1 MTIDHSPLFW
11 LEAHGSHHEIGLT
24 LGRWGARACQRHL
37 IHSPAWAQ
45 IMAHRHDPAVPA
57 LRTMLHRHFPW
68 IEQELAGLAE
78 GLGLPPEDVFLWNC
92 RGDLW
97 ALAPDGCTTVLAPQR
112 LSHNEDGD
120 PGFAGACG
128 LARIRPID
136 APAFVS
142 FLYPGSLPGHTFAV
156 NGAGLAI
163 TVNNIRARKARAA
176 GLPRMALTRA
186 LLAVQSPPQAIALL
200 QAHPRMGAF
209 HLGIGQPG
217 GAGTFS
223 VEFSQAAV
231 SVQPIRQARRLHAN
245 HALHEAQRDLPQ
257 IVTESS
263 SRRQARGAAMLDRQ
277 ADALDILRDTEDG
290 AEPILRLSPAD
301 TDQENTL
308 ATADI
313 DLSGEQ
319 VRWAVYSPGGRQPD
333 YRFDGLR
340 QPPAPPTWRG

>member
-1 MTIDHSPLFW
+1 MMPDPRPLSW
-11 LEAHGSHHEIGLT
+11 LDAHGSHHEIGLA

-37 IHSPAWAQ
+37 IHSAAWSQVMAYRHHPA
-45 IMAHRHDPAVPA
+45 IPA
-57 LRTMLHRHFPW
+57 LHRLLHQHFPW
-68 IEQELAGLAE
+68 IEHELAGLAE
-78 GLGLPPEDVFLWNC
+78 GLGLAFEDIFLWNC

-97 ALAPDGCTTVLAPQR
+97 ALAPDGCTTVLAPRR

-128 LARIRPID
+128 LAKIRPID
-136 APAFVS
+136 APAFIS

-156 NGAGLAI
+156 NQAGLAI
-163 TVNNIRARKARAA
+163 TVNNIRARQAPPS

-186 LLAVQSPPQAIALL
+186 LLAMQTPAQAIELL

-209 HLGIGQPG
+209 HLGIGQAG
-217 GAGTFS
+217 GTGTFS

-231 SVQPIRQARRLHAN
+231 SVQPVRQARRLHAN
-245 HALHEAQRDLPQ
+245 HALHEAQQALPQ
-257 IVTESS
+257 IITASS
-263 SRRQARGAAMLDRQ
+263 AHRQARGDRLLDQDAA
-277 ADALDILRDTEDG
+277 ALDILRDTADA

-313 DLSGEQ
+313 DLSGEIP
-319 VRWAVYSPGGRQPD
+319 RWTVHAPGAHQPA
-333 YRFDGLR
+333 YRFAGLHR
-340 QPPAPPTWRG
+340 PED